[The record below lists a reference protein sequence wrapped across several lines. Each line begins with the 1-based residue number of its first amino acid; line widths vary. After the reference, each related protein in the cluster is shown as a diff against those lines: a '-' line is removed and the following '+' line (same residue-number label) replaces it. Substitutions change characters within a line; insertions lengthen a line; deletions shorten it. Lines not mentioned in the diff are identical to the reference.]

1 MKPTPKELLEL
12 YQTATESL
20 EEMFRKYEL
29 TIAEQAEK
37 IEEQVMITGCQLVS
51 IKALQ
56 SQVDTLKDAISAR
69 DGYAILLN
77 ERIVELKALLK
88 ESNPEL
94 TIF

>member
-37 IEEQVMITGCQLVS
+37 IEV
-51 IKALQ
+51 
-56 SQVDTLKDAISAR
+56 LKEGISA
-69 DGYAILLN
+69 YAADA
-77 ERIVELKALLK
+77 VLLK
-88 ESNPEL
+88 SRIEALEEMIEDLNPKL
-94 TIF
+94 IPY

>member
-37 IEEQVMITGCQLVS
+37 IE
-51 IKALQ
+51 ALENK
-56 SQVDTLKDAISAR
+56 VAHLTEVIADNREHMR
-69 DGYAILLN
+69 DMQMEHN
-77 ERIVELKALLK
+77 H
-88 ESNPEL
+88 
-94 TIF
+94 

>member
-37 IEEQVMITGCQLVS
+37 IKEQETQIRMLKNQNNAIRKTL
-51 IKALQ
+51 IAKKA
-56 SQVDTLKDAISAR
+56 TL
-69 DGYAILLN
+69 
-77 ERIVELKALLK
+77 
-88 ESNPEL
+88 
-94 TIF
+94 